1 MRRARY
7 AHSASRFLLK
17 AEADTEGPGFS
28 ACHASARDGRVPSL
42 PSAARAQKLPQ
53 AHSILLEAWYPL
65 GHGDRRLLE
74 KPVFVRLANR
84 YGKTPAQTV
93 LRWHVQMGTSVIPS
107 STNPAHIAA
116 NADIFDFSLSTFEMA
131 EIAAL
136 DGKRHYFHQN
146 RMSLLVYRMMRP
158 DFDAQR

>member
-1 MRRARY
+1 MPEVLS
-7 AHSASRFLLK
+7 HFLLK

-53 AHSILLEAWYPL
+53 SPQHPPRGLVSAGAWRQEASGEACIRAP
-65 GHGDRRLLE
+65 G
-74 KPVFVRLANR
+74 KR

-136 DGKRHYFHQN
+136 DGKRRYFHQN